1 MVKASIILSV
11 FLSFFLN
18 TCVIAQSDYE
28 VMTPDKIPGWEAVG
42 RVTFAR
48 TGAPQ
53 TCTGTLVTPNKVA
66 TAAHCVSLQFGKAE
80 SAAQHLIFQAGKS
93 GISVVEVMRVARIS
107 YHPDYAPG
115 SGLQNNIPSDLAI
128 LHLEAEMEHVAPMSI
143 AAPPEEPTTVSYL
156 GHRANGRN
164 PPRLTEECSQKM
176 LSTRVLEIGCQAISG
191 NSGAGVI
198 WQDGDTKR
206 LVAVISAAGD
216 GRSYATIPGRWFFS
230 VLGES

>member
-1 MVKASIILSV
+1 MVRASIILSV
-11 FLSFFLN
+11 FTAVFLSSS
-18 TCVIAQSDYE
+18 AKAASDYI

-53 TCTGTLVTPNKVA
+53 TCTGTLVTPNKVV

-80 SAAQHLIFQAGKS
+80 TAAQHLIFQAGKS
-93 GISVVEVMRVARIS
+93 GVSVVEVMRVARIS

-115 SGLQNNIPSDLAI
+115 SGLQNIIPSDLAV
-128 LHLEAEMEHVAPMSI
+128 LHLEASMEHVTPMLI
-143 AAPPEEPTTVSYL
+143 AAPPEGNETVSYL

-164 PPRLTEECSQKM
+164 PPRLTEDCSQQM
-176 LSTRVLEIGCQAISG
+176 LSTRVLELGCQAISG

-198 WQDGDTKR
+198 WQHDGMKR

-216 GRSYATIPGRWFFS
+216 GRSYAVIPDRWFFS